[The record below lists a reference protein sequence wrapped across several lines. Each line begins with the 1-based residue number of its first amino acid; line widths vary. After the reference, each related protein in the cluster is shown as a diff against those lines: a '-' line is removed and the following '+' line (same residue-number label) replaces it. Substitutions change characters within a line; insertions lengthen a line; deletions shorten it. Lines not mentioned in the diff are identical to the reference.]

1 MPRDRINSVI
11 THLEAAHI
19 AYARVHGNLGYI
31 QKRAGWMAI
40 ENSVSKDVWVCCLMA
55 LCYAWLGD
63 PKMAAHSL
71 NLANRAFINQ
81 KTAISLY
88 ASNAA
93 ERLASAALLT
103 MSVFNIMSYNPKELI
118 AEEDFKQFR
127 RSLNESS
134 NQQ

>member
-1 MPRDRINSVI
+1 
-11 THLEAAHI
+11 
-19 AYARVHGNLGYI
+19 
-31 QKRAGWMAI
+31 
-40 ENSVSKDVWVCCLMA
+40 
-55 LCYAWLGD
+55 
-63 PKMAAHSL
+63 
-71 NLANRAFINQ
+71 LANRAFINQ